1 MPDGKFRIAILK
13 NDYSKISSRFRG
25 KINDVFGFCY
35 FMIDQV
41 KPVMC
46 HCFLVFLHWYR
57 ILDRLQRFFGLPCQ
71 NFVFA
76 FQRFLDVF
84 EFTDP
89 ASGLDQLSFHIL
101 GLMAQNVLRV
111 GQASPQVLDLV
122 FQQVVFSLKSVRN
135 FKSGWVLR
143 IPIFRTLLF
152 VSSVKV
158 VVL

>member
-1 MPDGKFRIAILK
+1 
-13 NDYSKISSRFRG
+13 
-25 KINDVFGFCY
+25 
-35 FMIDQV
+35 
-41 KPVMC
+41 
-46 HCFLVFLHWYR
+46 
-57 ILDRLQRFFGLPCQ
+57 
-71 NFVFA
+71 
-76 FQRFLDVF
+76 
-84 EFTDP
+84 
-89 ASGLDQLSFHIL
+89 
-101 GLMAQNVLRV
+101 MAQNVLRV